1 MIVDCHAHLVPPSLT
16 GASISLTAL
25 LPYCAPRHS
34 LNASNVVGW
43 NSSSTAT
50 WRADSPCA

>member
-16 GASISLTAL
+16 GAGISLTAL